1 MPVQVNLPTVLRPHA
16 GGERIVALEG
26 ATVGEVLT
34 ALVAQFP
41 GMTGQ
46 VIDDAGALHKF
57 VNVYLNDDDVRYL
70 SGVDTAVGAS
80 DELSIL
86 PAVAGGALGTGAR
99 HPR

>member
-16 GGERIVALEG
+16 GGERTVAVEG
-26 ATVGEVLT
+26 ATVGQVLG
-34 ALVAQFP
+34 ALVARYP
-41 GMTGQ
+41 GMSGQ
-46 VIDDAGALHKF
+46 VIDDSGALHKF

-70 SGVDTAVGAS
+70 SGVDTAVGGS

-86 PAVAGGALGTGAR
+86 PAVAGGAVGTGVR